1 MVLFL
6 LPLACVASSYHTNK
20 SPSKLNWEL
29 RINSDKETFHR
40 ERDKD
45 REWECV
51 FKHAYSLSVYPD
63 SKENQ
68 SHLSGQMIFY
78 SERPRNETTFWTCRF
93 NKTKSHNHIY
103 LLKSVS
109 LKAMLKNVLVTLE
122 QSGVNCLA
130 EGHLSGNRQLLYF
143 QLPTCVSCWCGDP
156 NLLQLQFFNLQ
167 ANIDPHHCFFVSNRV
182 INDIS
187 LLSYHVIGVP

>member
-63 SKENQ
+63 SKKNQ

-109 LKAMLKNVLVTLE
+109 LLKGISVATGNCCSFSSPLEYPVGAGIQIFYNSSSLTFRPTLTLITVFLFTTELSMTSHCRHIMWSVFHSVTTTE
-122 QSGVNCLA
+122 ISNSIWWWG
-130 EGHLSGNRQLLYF
+130 
-143 QLPTCVSCWCGDP
+143 CVS
-156 NLLQLQFFNLQ
+156 
-167 ANIDPHHCFFVSNRV
+167 
-182 INDIS
+182 
-187 LLSYHVIGVP
+187 